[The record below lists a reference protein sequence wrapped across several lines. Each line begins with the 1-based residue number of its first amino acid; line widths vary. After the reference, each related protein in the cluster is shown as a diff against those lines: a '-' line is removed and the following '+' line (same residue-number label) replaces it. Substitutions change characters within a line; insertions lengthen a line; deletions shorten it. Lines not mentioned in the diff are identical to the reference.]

1 MRKFTM
7 GAFAILFTFIA
18 VMSGYTTTAEAAAT
32 IVAGTPV
39 YCTLSTDV
47 SSYGPNDKNG
57 LQVRFV
63 TSQDVSVNGT
73 VVIPRGTG
81 GTLNIVQSQHAT
93 SIGRPGEIQYS
104 GAYILMGD
112 KTIPI
117 QYNNYVQGSSNMV
130 LSIVSIVILPF
141 GLIWGWFINGDEA
154 TVKAGTQFTVTVA
167 QNTTI

>member
-1 MRKFTM
+1 M
-7 GAFAILFTFIA
+7 GAFAIIFTL
-18 VMSGYTTTAEAAAT
+18 VVVLSGYTATAEAAAT
-32 IVAGTPV
+32 LAAGTPV

-57 LQVRFV
+57 LVIRFI

-73 VVIPRGTG
+73 VLIPRGTG
-81 GTLNIVQSQHAT
+81 GTLNIVQAQHAT

-104 GAYILMGD
+104 GAYILLGD

-141 GLIWGWFINGDEA
+141 GLNMGL
-154 TVKAGTQFTVTVA
+154 VY
-167 QNTTI
+167 